1 MNRVI
6 AMFFSMAMVAM
17 PLSAASVDL
26 GLWVVIPELQ
36 GSNRN
41 DASGVEIDLD
51 EEIGLAGTASVIW
64 TSGLSTEVGI
74 YSFSADGS
82 LRSGGAGVDSVDLG
96 EVGALPITLTMRGHF
111 GGEQVNFYVGGG
123 GAYVRFD
130 DFSSDDLRLAGVERI
145 QIDDQATWLA
155 NAGVSFHLKKN
166 LRIGIDLKYFP
177 VKVRRVQLPSRERVD
192 LELDPLLLS
201 GGVIYR
207 F

>member
-1 MNRVI
+1 MNRVL

-26 GLWVVIPELQ
+26 GLWVVVPELQ
-36 GSNRN
+36 GSNRI
-41 DASGVEIDLD
+41 DASGVEIKLD
-51 EEIGLAGTASVIW
+51 EKIGLAGTASVLW

-74 YSFSADGS
+74 YSFSTDGS
-82 LRSGGAGVDSVDLG
+82 LRGGLAGGNSVDLG
-96 EVGALPITLTMRGHF
+96 ELDALPITLTMRGHF
-111 GGEQVNFYVGGG
+111 GGERVNFYVGGG

-130 DFSSDDLRLAGVERI
+130 DFSSEALRLAGVERI
-145 QIDDQATWLA
+145 QIDDEATWLA
-155 NAGVSFHLKKN
+155 NAGASFHLSKN

-177 VKVRRVQLPSRERVD
+177 VKIRRVQLPSRERVD